1 MLEKDVSFTDKAL
14 LHAEKTWHNVLTGHS
29 SLSEKVEFGAEALLA
44 AGAAVALHK
53 IGLSNLGLTNLGKSA
68 GKVGDVLSEFAIG
81 EAPAIRSKNAA
92 EAFYVPHSPIIR
104 NLDKSSALETAAVG
118 QSLPVETANRADALI
133 RWQHYATGRK

>member
-14 LHAEKTWHNVLTGHS
+14 LHAEKTWHHVLTGHS

-92 EAFYVPHSPIIR
+92 EAFYAPHSPIIR
-104 NLDKSSALETAAVG
+104 IWTKVLLLKQPLSVSRC
-118 QSLPVETANRADALI
+118 QSKLLTVRM
-133 RWQHYATGRK
+133 R